1 MTPVRPFEKK
11 KEEAEEKEEKEEEEC
26 IKKKKKNAGVKNL
39 TQIFVPSL
47 FPFFSAMFFIN

>member
-11 KEEAEEKEEKEEEEC
+11 KEEAEEEEEEEEEY
-26 IKKKKKNAGVKNL
+26 IRKKNKKNAGVKNL